1 MKVKL
6 KKDIEPVKIDRY
18 GTINTK
24 YGSELDSNKIYEVV
38 GTIIMK
44 SNNETEIE
52 IIYDKHNFWSFPMNL
67 FEIVDPTIPDD
78 WVVFEQLGAYQMLP
92 KILAYEDFREDFA
105 DGYREAEKIFYNR
118 FAGKIYPDKDK
129 QYKFEEYF
137 YEYQNPEIEIVAE
150 AIGDNWLICPECNEA
165 FEVKEEQ
172 GVVKCTGCY
181 TKMNNPYA
189 KEFPVK
195 EEITPLI

>member
-6 KKDIEPVKIDRY
+6 KKDIGTVKIDKF
-18 GTINTK
+18 GKNHPK
-24 YGSELDSNKIYEVV
+24 YGIVLDSNKIYEVV
-38 GTIIMK
+38 GIIIMK
-44 SNNETEIE
+44 RNNETEIE

-67 FEIVDPTIPDD
+67 FEIVDPTIPND

-118 FAGKIYPDKDK
+118 FAGKIYPDKE
-129 QYKFEEYF
+129 YEFEEYF
-137 YEYQNPEIEIVAE
+137 VEYQNPKIEIVAE
-150 AIGDNWLICPECNEA
+150 AVGDNWVICPECNEA
-165 FEVKEEQ
+165 FEVKAEQ

-189 KEFPVK
+189 KEFLIK
-195 EEITPLI
+195 EDNKGLR